1 MANTTADPL
10 FSPEITD
17 FSDLYRGDEPS
28 PGPKP
33 DDELYKKISTG
44 DAEAALAAKASPT
57 MTGGPVSRQGG
68 LLERVQAHGITDLAQ
83 LKGKTDV
90 ELRQLAADVLGRE
103 TRESALALYFFRLG
117 DGTFDYSRTPEGKPT
132 GLTPEGERLPP
143 PAPTPPPAPAPAPV
157 PAPTP
162 APAPAPRA
170 PARAPAPTP
179 APAPTIKPAP
189 VKVTPEAPRVLAP
202 RIGQRPS

>member
-1 MANTTADPL
+1 MAKTVDPL
-10 FSPEITD
+10 FSPASDITD

-28 PGPKP
+28 PGPRP
-33 DDELYKKISTG
+33 SEELYKKITAG
-44 DAEAALAAKASPT
+44 DADAALAAKASPT
-57 MTGGPVSRQGG
+57 MSGGPLARQGG
-68 LLERVQAHGITDLAQ
+68 LLERVQAHGITDLSQ

-103 TRESALALYFFRLG
+103 TRESALSLYFFRLG

-132 GLTPEGERLPP
+132 GLTPTGERLPP
-143 PAPTPPPAPAPAPV
+143 PAPPAPA

-162 APAPAPRA
+162 APAPALAAPRATAPAPA
-170 PARAPAPTP
+170 PAR

-189 VKVTPEAPRVLAP
+189 APAPAPTRRAP
-202 RIGQRPS
+202 RIGLRPS